1 MLAAFGLGHVTDG
14 EGLVSVS
21 NVEVLLAQLTHQIDQ
36 GFSMIRADL
45 DEVQKDVKEL
55 HREAIPRRVSALET
69 WRTGMAARLW
79 TFLVGCAVASVS
91 AWLAVITRASGK
103 G

>member
-1 MLAAFGLGHVTDG
+1 M
-14 EGLVSVS
+14 S

-36 GFSMIRADL
+36 GFSLIRADL
-45 DEVQKDVKEL
+45 DEVQKDVKDL
-55 HREAIPRRVSALET
+55 HREAIPHRVKTLET
-69 WRTGMAARLW
+69 WRSGMAARLW